1 MGHKNNIR
9 SMRFSDATIELI
21 ESMDGSNFTA
31 KFEILINKCV
41 REIPRRERELEDL
54 NRAIRERREQL
65 GRMTNKIEGYRRRLQ
80 NLDSLMLQLEKEVA
94 KAQEHE
100 W

>member
-1 MGHKNNIR
+1 MAHKNNIR
-9 SMRFSDATIELI
+9 SMRFSDSTIKLI
-21 ESMDGSNFTA
+21 ESMAGTNFTA
-31 KFEILINKCV
+31 KFDTLINKCV
-41 REIPRRERELEDL
+41 WELPRRERELEDL